1 MCVTPFPRFFNLEA
15 DEVSIDELCA
25 RSMRWEATEKLNG
38 SLGLLAHVGG
48 EWRVLTQRSCHS
60 EQAQWAERRLRSCA
74 VAALTEGTSYL
85 CEILFRANL
94 VAVRYADE
102 DEGVYLLGAYDARG
116 VELSRTQ
123 VEAAAA
129 ASGLRCV
136 PLVGCGA
143 LPATNGAAALRALV
157 RAVRAAPDGSAR
169 EGVVLRFQLADGS
182 AHRVRVRADAYC
194 RLARVQHALTPHA
207 ALVDARNGLDAL
219 SALGAG
225 APADFTP
232 YVSRLRAHVLVG
244 VALVVAQ
251 AHRAVAL
258 AADAGAADGAALA
271 RFLQLETRWRDGSL
285 ITPAQLALAH
295 DAHAG
300 RLGSAADAR
309 TSNDSLHVRAE
320 AGARLLGQMDGA
332 ARLAVLQHVPV
343 DALHG
348 LDGSAR
354 AVCLADGTVLLN
366 HQRPW
371 GLRACPESGGRGGAI
386 RDSEVLS
393 TFARTGS
400 RRAPPT
406 PRAACAT

>member
-1 MCVTPFPRFFNLEA
+1 MGSEMCIR
-15 DEVSIDELCA
+15 D
-25 RSMRWEATEKLNG
+25 R
-38 SLGLLAHVGG
+38 
-48 EWRVLTQRSCHS
+48 
-60 EQAQWAERRLRSCA
+60 
-74 VAALTEGTSYL
+74 
-85 CEILFRANL
+85 
-94 VAVRYADE
+94 
-102 DEGVYLLGAYDARG
+102 
-116 VELSRTQ
+116 
-123 VEAAAA
+123 
-129 ASGLRCV
+129 
-136 PLVGCGA
+136 
-143 LPATNGAAALRALV
+143 
-157 RAVRAAPDGSAR
+157 
-169 EGVVLRFQLADGS
+169 
-182 AHRVRVRADAYC
+182 
-194 RLARVQHALTPHA
+194 
-207 ALVDARNGLDAL
+207 
-219 SALGAG
+219 
-225 APADFTP
+225 